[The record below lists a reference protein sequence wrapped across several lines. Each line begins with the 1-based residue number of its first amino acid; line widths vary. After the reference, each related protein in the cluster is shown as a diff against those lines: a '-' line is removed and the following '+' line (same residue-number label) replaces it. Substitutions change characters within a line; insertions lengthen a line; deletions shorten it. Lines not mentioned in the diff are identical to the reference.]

1 MALTHE
7 RRWYQEPAL
16 VLERLRPQVQMLL
29 EQHQVPEAEADKML
43 QDMLLALLYKWDEI
57 ANPDHWLLR
66 TLEQR
71 CQRLYASSAARASH

>member
-1 MALTHE
+1 MPLTNE

-29 EQHQVPEAEADKML
+29 EQHRVPEAEADKML

-57 ANPDHWLLR
+57 GNPDHWLMR

-71 CQRLYASSAARASH
+71 CQRLYGRPPAKTGR